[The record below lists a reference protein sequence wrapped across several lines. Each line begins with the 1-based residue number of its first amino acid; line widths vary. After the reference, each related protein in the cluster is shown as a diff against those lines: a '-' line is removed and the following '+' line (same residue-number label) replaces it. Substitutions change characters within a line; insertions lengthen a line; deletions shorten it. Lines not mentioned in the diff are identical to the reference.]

1 MQKRYYTKEFKL
13 QAIDLA
19 NQRENVSQVASELGI
34 RADMLRRW
42 RKEFESNKKDA
53 FSGAGHHNKP
63 KDKKLSELQAL
74 KRKVKEL
81 ELERDILKKAVGIFS
96 KSDRT
101 NTDSL

>member
-13 QAIDLA
+13 NAIDLA

-42 RKEFESNKKDA
+42 KKEYEKDKSEA
-53 FSGAGHHNKP
+53 FSGSGHMTKP
-63 KDKKLSELQAL
+63 KDKKLSEIQAL
-74 KRKVKEL
+74 KKRVKEL

-96 KSDRT
+96 ESDRT
-101 NTDSL
+101 NTSSL